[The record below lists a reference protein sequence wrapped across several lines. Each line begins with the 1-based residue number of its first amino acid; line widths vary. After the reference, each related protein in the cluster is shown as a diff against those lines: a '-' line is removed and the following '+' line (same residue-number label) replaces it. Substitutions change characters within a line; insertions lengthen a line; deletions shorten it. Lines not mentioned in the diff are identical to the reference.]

1 MKQFKL
7 TFVLTVIMSM
17 VGLEAFADWDT
28 LVGIDGLY
36 YYLDDTNNQA
46 QVTFTPAFYGKKY
59 TGDIVITPNIEN
71 EGKTYSV
78 TRIGE
83 SAFSGCTDLTSVTIP
98 NSVTSISSYA
108 FLNCSGLTSVT
119 IGNSVT
125 SIGNYAFYGCSGLTS
140 VTIPNSV
147 TSIGQKAFYG
157 CYGLT
162 SVTAESETP
171 VTITSTV
178 FYNRTNATLYVPY
191 GCKAAYE
198 ATDYW
203 KDFKEIIEMAAPNI
217 VFADANVKALC
228 VANWD
233 TNGDGELSKAEAAAV
248 TKLGE
253 VFYGKAI
260 TSFNELQYFTGLTYI
275 YSFAFSDCS
284 GLTSVTIP
292 NSVTSIGWGAFVG
305 CYGLTSVTIP
315 NSVTS
320 IGQSAFEGCSGLT
333 SITIPNSVTSIG
345 INAFRSCTNLTSI
358 TVESGNTNYDS
369 RDNCNAIIETAS
381 NTLIAGCKNTRI
393 PNSVTSI
400 GDLAFSDCTG
410 LTSVTIPNS
419 VTTIGEYNQE
429 IKGETNVEIIPV
441 IA

>member
-147 TSIGQKAFYG
+147 TSIGTWAFYN
-157 CYGLT
+157 CSALT
-162 SVTAESETP
+162 SVEIPNSVTSIGRYAFSGTAWYNNQPDGLVYAGKVAYKYKGTMPANTSI
-171 VTITSTV
+171 TIKEG
-178 FYNRTNATLYVPY
+178 TL
-191 GCKAAYE
+191 GIA
-198 ATDYW
+198 
-203 KDFKEIIEMAAPNI
+203 
-217 VFADANVKALC
+217 
-228 VANWD
+228 
-233 TNGDGELSKAEAAAV
+233 GS
-248 TKLGE
+248 
-253 VFYGKAI
+253 
-260 TSFNELQYFTGLTYI
+260 
-275 YSFAFSDCS
+275 AFSDCS

-292 NSVTSIGWGAFVG
+292 SSVTSIGA
-305 CYGLTSVTIP
+305 
-315 NSVTS
+315 
-320 IGQSAFEGCSGLT
+320 SAFRDCSGLT
-333 SITIPNSVTSIG
+333 SVAAFNPTPVTIDENTFTNRANATLYVAKGSKDAYKAADYWKEFKQIIEVAVTAIKAVEADGQAAEAVRYTLDGKRISTPERG
-345 INAFRSCTNLTSI
+345 IN
-358 TVESGNTNYDS
+358 
-369 RDNCNAIIETAS
+369 II
-381 NTLIAGCKNTRI
+381 RM
-393 PNSVTSI
+393 
-400 GDLAFSDCTG
+400 SDG
-410 LTSVTIPNS
+410 TIRK
-419 VTTIGEYNQE
+419 VLV
-429 IKGETNVEIIPV
+429 K
-441 IA
+441 